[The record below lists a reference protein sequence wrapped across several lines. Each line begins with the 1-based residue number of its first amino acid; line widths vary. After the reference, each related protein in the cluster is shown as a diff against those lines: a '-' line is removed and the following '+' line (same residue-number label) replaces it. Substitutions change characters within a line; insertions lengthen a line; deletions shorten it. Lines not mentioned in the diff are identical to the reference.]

1 MENNE
6 MVPDEGYITTG
17 IDRFMRLLFDKKK
30 MELSEASKEL
40 NIPQDTVEYWSYVL
54 ENQGFVK
61 ISYTLTAV
69 YLEWLGS

>member
-1 MENNE
+1 MENESLPN
-6 MVPDEGYITTG
+6 EGYITTG
-17 IDRFMRLLFDKKK
+17 IDKFMRLLFDKKK